1 MNGAQCF
8 KGRRDLGDKQNP
20 MKQLDFGKPLMG
32 IQTALQEDHP
42 GSFVKVGLNGTKS
55 GDMETLGKCG
65 KTEN

>member
-1 MNGAQCF
+1 
-8 KGRRDLGDKQNP
+8 

-55 GDMETLGKCG
+55 GDLETLGKYG
-65 KTEN
+65 ETEN